1 MKLLIDQNISKRII
15 DSITDIFPGSIHVK
29 NAKLS
34 NFSDLEVWNFAQKN
48 DLILVSTDPEVFDR
62 CVLSSNSPKTIYV
75 VSETITTNKM
85 EWALRINQSSIEK
98 FYNEDPA
105 SCLRIQV

>member
-15 DSITDIFPGSIHVK
+15 DSIIDIFPGSMHIKDVQ
-29 NAKLS
+29 LS
-34 NFSDLEVWNFAQKN
+34 DYSDLEVWNYALKN
-48 DLILVSTDPEVFDR
+48 NLILVSTDPEVFDR
-62 CVLSSNSPKTIYV
+62 CVLSSNSPKTLYV

-85 EWALRINQSSIEK
+85 EWALRINQEDIER
-98 FYNEDPA
+98 FCIEDPA

>member
-15 DSITDIFPGSIHVK
+15 DSISDIFPGSLHITGTQ
-29 NAKLS
+29 LS
-34 NFSDLEVWNFAQKN
+34 NYSDLEVWNYALKN
-48 DLILVSTDPEVFDR
+48 DFILISTDPEVFDR
-62 CVLSSNSPKTIYV
+62 CVLSEDSPKTV
-75 VSETITTNKM
+75 FVFSEIMTTNKM
-85 EWALRINQSSIEK
+85 EWALRINQEDIER